1 MALWRYG
8 VMVGSHN
15 ATMPQC
21 HNAKCQNMAQIE
33 IIMPKMGESIM
44 EATIIKWCKQVGETI
59 EVDETL
65 LEIATDKVD
74 SEIPSPVSGTLAK
87 ILFEENDTVAIGTT
101 IALVATEGEELMP
114 EPSPAVQAKPEP
126 AEEPKAATI
135 PSTPAKKVQVEKA
148 ARPSVSSRFYSPLVR
163 TIAQKENISIAEL
176 ETIQGTGKEGRVTK
190 KDMLQYL
197 GTKKSGNGAQVQKT
211 TPTVSPTKQPTSA
224 STTTVPSPTAKSTNG
239 AVEII
244 EMDRMRRLI
253 AEHMVRSKQT
263 SPHVTSF
270 VEIDVTNMVNW
281 RNSVKKDF
289 KEKHKENITFTPIFI
304 EAVTKAIQDFPLV
317 NSSVE
322 GTKIIVKKD
331 INIGMAAALPS
342 GNLIVP
348 VIKNA
353 DHLSLVGITKK
364 VNDLAKRARENA
376 LKPEEIQGG
385 TFTFTNVGTFGN
397 TMGTPIINQPQVAIL
412 AAGSIKK
419 KPAVLETEHGDVI
432 AIRHMMFL
440 SLSYDHRV
448 VDGQLGGSVLRR
460 IGDYLEGFDD
470 TQNI

>member
-1 MALWRYG
+1 
-8 VMVGSHN
+8 
-15 ATMPQC
+15 
-21 HNAKCQNMAQIE
+21 MAQIE

-44 EATIIKWCKQVGETI
+44 EATIIKWCKQVGEQI

-114 EPSPAVQAKPEP
+114 EPSPAVQATPETI
-126 AEEPKAATI
+126 EEPKAATI
-135 PSTPAKKVQVEKA
+135 PSTPKTVQVEKA
-148 ARPSVSSRFYSPLVR
+148 ARPSVSGRFYSPLVR

-176 ETIQGTGKEGRVTK
+176 DTIAGTGKKGRVTK

-197 GTKKSGNGAQVQKT
+197 DSKKKGKVESVQKSTPSLSSRKQAT
-211 TPTVSPTKQPTSA
+211 TASITSA
-224 STTTVPSPTAKSTNG
+224 SSPSAISSVSG

-270 VEIDVTNMVNW
+270 VEIDVTNLVNW
-281 RNSVKKDF
+281 RNAVKNDF
-289 KEKHKENITFTPIFI
+289 KEKHKENITFTPILI
-304 EAVTKAIQDFPLV
+304 EAVVKAIQDFPLV

-322 GTKIIVKKD
+322 GTNIIVKKD

-348 VIKNA
+348 VIRNT
-353 DHLSLVGITKK
+353 DHLSLVGLTKK

-412 AAGSIKK
+412 AAGAIKK

-460 IGDYLEGFDD
+460 IGDYLEDFDD
-470 TQNI
+470 KQTI

>member
-1 MALWRYG
+1 
-8 VMVGSHN
+8 
-15 ATMPQC
+15 
-21 HNAKCQNMAQIE
+21 MAQIE

-87 ILFEENDTVAIGTT
+87 ILFEEDATVAIGTT

-114 EPSPAVQAKPEP
+114 EPSPAVQATAEAEAKPL
-126 AEEPKAATI
+126 AATV
-135 PSTPAKKVQVEKA
+135 PSKPVPKVQVEKA

-163 TIAQKENISIAEL
+163 TIAQKENISIKEL
-176 ETIQGTGKEGRVTK
+176 EAITGSGKEGRVTK

-197 GTKKSGNGAQVQKT
+197 SSKKSGGSTKPV
-211 TPTVSPTKQPTSA
+211 TPGVSQPIATAATS
-224 STTTVPSPTAKSTNG
+224 STPSVSKSVSG
-239 AVEII
+239 EVEII

-253 AEHMVRSKQT
+253 ADHMVRSKKT

-270 VEIDVTNMVNW
+270 VEIDVTNLVRW
-281 RNSVKKDF
+281 RNKIKEAYKK
-289 KEKHKENITFTPIFI
+289 KHKENITYTPLLI
-304 EAVTKAIQDFPLV
+304 EAVVKALQDFPLV

-322 GTKIIVKKD
+322 GTNIIVKKD
-331 INIGMAAALPS
+331 INIGMATALPS

-353 DHLSLVGITKK
+353 DHLSLVGLSKK
-364 VNDLAKRARENA
+364 VNDLAKRARENS
-376 LKPEEIQGG
+376 LQPTEIQGG

-460 IGDYLEGFDD
+460 MGDYLEQFDD
-470 TQNI
+470 TRTI